1 MRRERTERAR
11 QVGTAAFD
19 DLDAIV
25 AQVFASL
32 DTEDVA
38 DGEERAAP
46 RRTLDQRN
54 VLRRRTSTLLDGRDP
69 EEVAEGDNIPPASF
83 DSEESGAHPFS
94 DRPGAPADAE
104 LRTEGLRSS
113 TGSLAIATDEEDFVR
128 QAAAWLASRS
138 NAEGVLDRV
147 RVAISE
153 HKASPKPPPGA
164 TAGDASGGSEQGG

>member
-25 AQVFASL
+25 AQVFATL

-69 EEVAEGDNIPPASF
+69 EEVAEGDIPPASF
-83 DSEESGAHPFS
+83 DSEESAAQPFS

-164 TAGDASGGSEQGG
+164 TAGDPPGGSERGG